1 MNKIFLLLSASQG
14 LLLSTALLS
23 KVLKADYFR
32 FFLGI
37 IFFTIS
43 IEILTYW
50 GLQSDYIITDPL
62 FPFWSLGSYLL
73 LPPAIN
79 SVLKHLSQKGYA
91 PSKHDYLMLAPGVA
105 EVLVKLSRFYV
116 SRWFQIELYDTQ
128 HPIWVFITQFLPILW
143 MIFILIK
150 NFKRV
155 DFSQKYF
162 LIYALFSLVLLLWVI
177 DFMFP
182 DEIFIIIEIVLIG
195 LLFGFGY
202 LAYTNPSF
210 FDPPKR
216 SKLDLLYEK
225 CDDQVNISAYE
236 NYIISDQHFTES
248 GISLKDVAEELSI
261 SAKYLSYVI
270 NKHYQMNFKNHL
282 NQLRT
287 QKVME
292 QIEKKR
298 HQKLNLLG
306 IALDAGFNSK
316 SSFNAIFK
324 EQTGF
329 TPTAFLKNMEKK
341 ESRNQ

>member
-23 KVLKADYFR
+23 KVVKADYFR

-91 PSKHDYLMLAPGVA
+91 QSKHDYLMLGPGVA
-105 EVLVKLSRFYV
+105 EVLVKISRFYV

-128 HPIWVFITQFLPILW
+128 HPIWVFITQVLPILW
-143 MIFILIK
+143 MIFILAK
-150 NFKRV
+150 SFRWG

-162 LIYALFSLVLLLWVI
+162 LIHALFTLILLLWII
-177 DFMFP
+177 DFVFP
-182 DEIFIIIEIVLIG
+182 GEVFIIIETVLIG

-202 LAYTNPSF
+202 IAYNNPGL
-210 FDPPKR
+210 FDTPKHSR
-216 SKLDLLYEK
+216 LDLLYEK
-225 CDDQVNISAYE
+225 HDDRANISAYE
-236 NYIISDQHFTES
+236 NYIISSQHFTDP

-292 QIEKKR
+292 QIEQNK
-298 HQKLNLLG
+298 QQNLTLLG

-329 TPTAFLKNMEKK
+329 TPTAFLKNMEEK